1 LAERLPHA
9 ILVGLPG
16 VGKSTVGR
24 RVAKLLDRP
33 FLDFDAEL
41 ERRTGRRVSRIFAER
56 GESYFR
62 TLERGL
68 TEELAGRE
76 GMVLTPGGGW
86 VADPGNVALLR
97 PPGRIIFLDATPETV
112 VGRMG
117 RGIRRRPLLARGD
130 AVATV
135 RRLLEQ
141 RRSSYAAAD
150 LVVDTE
156 IMDLQQVIAA
166 VAALVRPLWQG

>member
-1 LAERLPHA
+1 
-9 ILVGLPG
+9 
-16 VGKSTVGR
+16 
-24 RVAKLLDRP
+24 
-33 FLDFDAEL
+33 
-41 ERRTGRRVSRIFAER
+41 
-56 GESYFR
+56 
-62 TLERGL
+62 
-68 TEELAGRE
+68 
-76 GMVLTPGGGW
+76 
-86 VADPGNVALLR
+86 
-97 PPGRIIFLDATPETV
+97 V

-141 RRSSYAAAD
+141 RRSAYAAAD

>member
-1 LAERLPHA
+1 M
-9 ILVGLPG
+9 
-16 VGKSTVGR
+16 GR
-24 RVAKLLDRP
+24 RVAKLLERP

-62 TLERGL
+62 MLERGL
-68 TEELAGRE
+68 TEELAARE

-112 VGRMG
+112 VNRMG
-117 RGIRRRPLLARGD
+117 RGIRRRPLLARAD
-130 AVATV
+130 AVESV

-141 RRSSYAAAD
+141 RRSAYAAAD